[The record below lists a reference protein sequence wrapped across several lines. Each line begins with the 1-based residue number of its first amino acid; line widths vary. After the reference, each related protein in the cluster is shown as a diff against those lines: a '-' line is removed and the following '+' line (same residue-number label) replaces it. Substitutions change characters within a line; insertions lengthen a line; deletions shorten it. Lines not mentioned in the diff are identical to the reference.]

1 MDLLDL
7 LRDKAEYF
15 TRSEEDIGISS
26 VVTHIEIAERH
37 FENGKS
43 GDDYLF
49 NDVIYRSNQ
58 AFEGALKEAYR
69 IISGKDPNRITPY
82 KIEKHFEENDVLKE
96 RVLQLFTNYRT
107 EWRNKSTHDYKLY
120 FSEQEAFLAIVNI
133 SAFINIL
140 FDQMVEKRAY
150 DRETEDLKRSK
161 NIKDLSSANKALP
174 ERVVELLLSYS
185 KALPEKTSGS
195 VISRV
200 TEVELFGSLT
210 AYLNN
215 FAEDIEVH
223 PEYSIP
229 TDQKRRNY
237 RADFF
242 LQKGEEKLIIEI
254 KNSIRGVPRVLKGG
268 TEQLLNYLTLS
279 GVSNGILYIPPV
291 EKNEEMEIAKTD
303 RKIGSMSCNLI
314 QVYPKKR
321 FNKANT
327 IDAKNRADD

>member
-1 MDLLDL
+1 MNLLDL

-15 TRSEEDIGISS
+15 STSEDDIGVSS

-69 IISGKDPNRITPY
+69 IISGKNPNRVTPH
-82 KIEKHFEENDVLKE
+82 KIEKHFEENNVLKE

-150 DRETEDLKRSK
+150 DKKTTDLKKSK
-161 NIKDLSSANKALP
+161 PAKDLTKTNTQLKD
-174 ERVVELLLSYS
+174 RIVELLISYS
-185 KALPEKTSGS
+185 KSFPDKTSGT
-195 VISRV
+195 VLPRI
-200 TEVELFGSLT
+200 TEVELSGSLK
-210 AYLNN
+210 AYLNSL
-215 FAEDIEVH
+215 AEDIDVYSEF
-223 PEYSIP
+223 SIP
-229 TDQKRRNY
+229 TNQDRRFY

-242 LQKGEEKLIIEI
+242 LQKGKEKLIIEV
-254 KNSIRGVPRVLKGG
+254 KNSFHAGSQILKGG
-268 TEQLLNYLTLS
+268 TEQLLSYLTLS
-279 GVSNGILYIPPV
+279 GVSNGILYIPPLN
-291 EKNEEMEIAKTD
+291 KDEEMEVVKTT
-303 RKIGSMSCNLI
+303 RELGSKLFSLIKIF
-314 QVYPKKR
+314 PKER
-321 FNKANT
+321 FNRANSAE
-327 IDAKNRADD
+327 AKNDTTD